1 MINYANVVLSWS
13 RYLTS
18 NVSILMRELGKAPAT
33 NGTYTMRNRLIGQ
46 VAAKPI
52 EKTIEDTIEEPVE
65 RSIQEASPGGAVGS
79 GFVIEYLSRSDQVNT
94 ISATAA
100 YSLGGVV
107 FSPNVSPD
115 AAATS

>member
-1 MINYANVVLSWS
+1 
-13 RYLTS
+13 
-18 NVSILMRELGKAPAT
+18 MRELGKAPAT

-52 EKTIEDTIEEPVE
+52 EKTIEDTIKEPVE
-65 RSIQEASPGGAVGS
+65 RTIQEASPGGAVGS
-79 GFVIEYLSRSDQVNT
+79 GFVIEYLNRSDQVNT
-94 ISATAA
+94 ISATTA